1 LKNIIFLVFATV
13 SFIMSSSLSANA
25 FSAKE
30 LPLSQS
36 SDHWKVTLDKP
47 ETDDLK
53 AEKGVFNLYS
63 LDVKNIGD
71 EVYDPIFEVYRSE
84 PNSRTKYAL
93 TSSKDIP
100 KTQDFFHHQN
110 LPVSTKAKVIEVVV
124 TWREKPYEQM
134 KNGEK
139 YPAQKFKQTFVFK
152 QD

>member
-71 EVYDPIFEVYRSE
+71 EVYDPIFEVYGSE
-84 PNSRTKYAL
+84 SNTRTKYSL
-93 TSSKDIP
+93 ISSKDMPI
-100 KTQDFFHHQN
+100 KQDFFHHQN

-124 TWREKPYEQM
+124 TWREKPFEQM

-139 YPAQKFKQTFVFK
+139 YPARKFKQTFVFK